1 MEENYL
7 SEENLEYRQESVAIE
22 ENNVEISDAEKLA
35 VDLDILPGWYG
46 RDSDLNHTLPSH
58 YST

>member
-35 VDLDILPGWYG
+35 ASLGIV
-46 RDSDLNHTLPSH
+46 S
-58 YST
+58 

>member
-7 SEENLEYRQESVAIE
+7 SEENLEYRQESVATE

-35 VDLDILPGWYG
+35 VDLDILPG
-46 RDSDLNHTLPSH
+46 
-58 YST
+58 

>member
-22 ENNVEISDAEKLA
+22 ENNVEISVAEKLA
-35 VDLDILPGWYG
+35 VDLDILPG
-46 RDSDLNHTLPSH
+46 
-58 YST
+58 

>member
-35 VDLDILPGWYG
+35 TSLGIV
-46 RDSDLNHTLPSH
+46 S
-58 YST
+58 

>member
-35 VDLDILPGWYG
+35 VDLDIRPG
-46 RDSDLNHTLPSH
+46 
-58 YST
+58 

>member
-35 VDLDILPGWYG
+35 VDFDILPG
-46 RDSDLNHTLPSH
+46 
-58 YST
+58 